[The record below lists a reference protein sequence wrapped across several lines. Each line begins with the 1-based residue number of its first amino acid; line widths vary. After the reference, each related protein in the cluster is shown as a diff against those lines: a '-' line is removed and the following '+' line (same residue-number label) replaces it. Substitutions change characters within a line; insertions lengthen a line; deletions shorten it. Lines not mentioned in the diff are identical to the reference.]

1 MVKVGVIGAGI
12 SGLTTAFYLARF
24 LQERG
29 EEFSVDVYEKSDR
42 PGGTI
47 HSIRK
52 EGFLIEEGP
61 NGFLDSKP
69 STLRLCGE
77 LGIGDKLLPADES
90 SRRRYILLNG
100 KLILVPAK
108 PGQFLK
114 SEIMSFKGKLRLFCE
129 GLIKKGETEKDE
141 TIAEFG
147 RRRIGREAVENLLDP
162 MVTGIFA
169 GDPES
174 LSLRACF
181 PRIWEMEQEYSSLTR
196 ALMAVKKKK
205 KNAGP
210 AGPGGNLTSFAEGTD
225 YLIGNMAQRN
235 DLNVFLN
242 TEVKAIH
249 FSENSWYVEESN
261 KAYDILVSAVP
272 AYAFSRLLKKLEP
285 SASEIVNRIPYSPMA
300 VVGLGYRRELVCEKI
315 DGFGFLIP
323 YKERRKILGALFSSR
338 IFPDRAPEDYE
349 LIQVMLGG
357 ARFTEISAMDDKT
370 VLETA
375 LEELSSILSLNSKPD
390 FIHLTRY
397 KKAIPQYRRGH
408 LLLLENLK
416 EKLAPF
422 KGLFFTGN
430 AFTGIGI
437 NDCTKAGLETAE
449 AALSY
454 LERQ

>member
-1 MVKVGVIGAGI
+1 MVKIGVIGAGI
-12 SGLTTAFYLARF
+12 SGLTTAFYLAKY

-29 EEFSVDVYEKSDR
+29 EDFTVDIYEKSNR

-47 HSIRK
+47 HSCKK
-52 EGFLIEEGP
+52 EGFLVEEGP

-77 LGIGDKLLPADES
+77 LGISEKLLPADES

-100 KLILVPAK
+100 KLILVPEK

-114 SEIMSFKGKLRLFCE
+114 SEIMSFKGKIRLFCE
-129 GLIKKGETEKDE
+129 GLIKKGEAEKDE

-181 PRIWEMEQEYSSLTR
+181 PRIWEMEQEYSSLTK
-196 ALMAVKKKK
+196 ALMAIRKKKK
-205 KNAGP
+205 SAGP
-210 AGPGGNLTSFAEGTD
+210 AGPGGNLTSFEDGTD
-225 YLIGNMAQRN
+225 YLIKKMAGRKE
-235 DLNVFLN
+235 LNVFLN
-242 TEVKAIH
+242 KEVKKID
-249 FSENSWYVEESN
+249 FSDDSWLIEISN
-261 KAYDILVSAVP
+261 KVYDVLVSAVP
-272 AYAFSRLLKKLEP
+272 ACAFSGLLTELVP
-285 SASEIVNRIPYSPMA
+285 TASEIVDRIPYSPMA
-300 VVGLGYRRELVCEKI
+300 VIGLGYRRELVYGKI

-323 YKERRKILGALFSSR
+323 HREKRRILGALFSSR

-370 VLETA
+370 VLELA
-375 LEELSSILSLNSKPD
+375 LEELSSILGLNSRPD
-390 FIHLTRY
+390 FIHLVRY
-397 KKAIPQYRRGH
+397 KKAIPQYRRAH
-408 LLLLENLK
+408 LSLLENLK
-416 EKLAPF
+416 EKLAP
-422 KGLFFTGN
+422 
-430 AFTGIGI
+430 
-437 NDCTKAGLETAE
+437 
-449 AALSY
+449 
-454 LERQ
+454 